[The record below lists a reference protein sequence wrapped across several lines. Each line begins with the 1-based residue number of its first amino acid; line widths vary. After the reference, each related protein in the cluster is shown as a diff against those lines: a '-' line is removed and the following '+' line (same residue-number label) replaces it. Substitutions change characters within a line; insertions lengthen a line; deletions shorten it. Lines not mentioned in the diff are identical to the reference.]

1 MREQSLTKGQ
11 VPAQRWRSALG
22 EELGVGSVAWGVVVV
37 NTLVRLFP
45 EGMAGRLRALLYR
58 RAGISIGPRTVIR
71 GQLLLRG
78 DRSATRNLVI
88 GSDCLI
94 YPFESV
100 DCCASVQIGNHVTFG
115 PQVAIITGSHEI
127 HDPGHRAGALVPLP
141 VRVEDGA
148 WVCLGATL
156 LPGVTV
162 GRGAVV
168 AARAVV
174 TRDVPPHTLVAG
186 SPARVIRKLNT
197 VHERGEE
204 GAAA

>member
-1 MREQSLTKGQ
+1 MMEQSLVKPST
-11 VPAQRWRSALG
+11 PSPRWWTALG
-22 EELGVGSVAWGVVVV
+22 EELGIHLIPWGVVVV
-37 NTLVRLFP
+37 NALVSPLP

-58 RAGISIGPRTVIR
+58 WAGVRIGHRTVIR
-71 GQLLLRG
+71 GRLILRG
-78 DRSATRNLVI
+78 DGNAARNLTI

-100 DCCASVQIGNHVTFG
+100 DCCAPVVIGNHVTFG
-115 PQVAIITGSHEI
+115 PSVTIITGTHEI
-127 HDPGHRAGALVPLP
+127 EDPVHRAGALAPRP

-174 TRDVPPHTLVAG
+174 TRDVPAHTVVAG
-186 SPARVIRKLNT
+186 SPARVVRTLNT
-197 VHERGEE
+197 AQATGE
-204 GAAA
+204 GKGTS